1 MPTVI
6 KKMSNRKKP
15 SKVSSPEMRGTRR
28 IEGHIAAAAI
38 RRLGDEWARQWNAGD
53 LDRVAAVYAQDAVYL
68 PPHHEAV
75 HGRDAI
81 REYLKAPLNRGVS
94 GLVFEVTYIKQQG
107 PTAWDVGTYRMSVP
121 QSDGT
126 TREDHG
132 KYLTVWRRVGQ
143 NWLIAADAWSSDLP
157 PWHS

>member
-1 MPTVI
+1 MRSTT
-6 KKMSNRKKP
+6 KKHSRIIRG
-15 SKVSSPEMRGTRR
+15 KVQRTARR
-28 IEGHIAAAAI
+28 EDKISAAGAI
-38 RRLGDEWARQWNAGD
+38 RRMGDEWARHWNAED
-53 LDRVAAVYAQDAVYL
+53 LDGVAAVYAADAVYL

-94 GLVFEVTYIKQQG
+94 DLAFEVTYIKQQG
-107 PTAWDVGTYRMSVP
+107 PVAWDVGTYRMAIP
-121 QSDGT
+121 QNEGT

-132 KYLTVWRRVGQ
+132 KYLTVWRRAGQ

-157 PWHS
+157 PSP